1 MPTAAEPPLRPARK
15 GRFAHGDAFLLGA
28 LRALK
33 KKKKINPP
41 KQTLPLHVWLLPPGE
56 TERETE
62 PHVTDVNRII

>member
-1 MPTAAEPPLRPARK
+1 MPTAAEPPARK

-28 LRALK
+28 LRALE
-33 KKKKINPP
+33 KKKINPP